1 MAKIQS
7 VKFNFVMNSILTMS
21 AMIFPIITYPYV
33 TGILGPQGI
42 GTVSFANSVVTYF
55 SMFAQLGIPTYGI
68 RACAKVRDNREEL
81 SRVTQEILLIN
92 LVTCVVSY
100 VLFFISLQAI
110 PQLREEKG
118 LYLVMSSMILFNSIG
133 AEWLYKGLEQYR
145 YITLRSVLFKFIA
158 LVGMFLLI
166 HEEGDYV
173 IYGGITIFASVGSNL
188 LNLINLKWLVDVR
201 PMGHYN
207 FRRHLRPIFV
217 FFAMSIATTVYTNM
231 DNVML
236 GFLRGTTEN
245 GYYDAAV
252 KIKNILVSVVAS
264 LGTVLLPR
272 VSYYVERGEKE
283 AFAQATQKALRFVF
297 LLAMPLCL
305 YFILFAR
312 PSIYLLS
319 GKAFEASI
327 LPMQLIMPTLVFI
340 GLTNIMGIQILVPTG
355 REKQVLFSEIVG
367 AVVNVVANSLLI
379 PQMGAA
385 GAAIGTVLA
394 ELAVLVVQIVAL
406 GREILPALAGLPYL
420 KTGVAL
426 AAAMASVWWLL
437 GSSLLPR
444 PQPASPQ
451 EITTL
456 APLPTFTYVPPRRTD
471 LAQLTAL
478 RVFVDG
484 LSAEEEKTAA
494 IVASSFTF
502 NSSIYD
508 AIYRST
514 GIPEPEGPATAIIPF
529 ATVDKRDSFSW
540 NALTADYLVVADP
553 VQYHLGEDNQHLV
566 TVLAQPVLEGTG
578 VGTAYTRLD
587 LSFPLQNGVTVYVY
601 QRTRPVTGD
610 EFRAISAQ
618 LTALYPDYAH
628 QYRWPA

>member
-7 VKFNFVMNSILTMS
+7 VKFNFIMNSILTMS
-21 AMIFPIITYPYV
+21 AMIFPLVTYPYV

-81 SRVTQEILLIN
+81 SRVTQEILFIN

-100 VLFFISLQAI
+100 VLFFASLQAI

-118 LYLVMSSMILFNSIG
+118 LYLVMGTMILFNSIG

-201 PMGHYN
+201 PVGGYN

-272 VSYYVERGEKE
+272 VSYYVEQGEKE

-327 LPMQLIMPTLVFI
+327 LPMQLIMPTLVLI
-340 GLTNIMGIQILVPTG
+340 GLTNIMGSWLFQETRRVWSEERGKISFAEM
-355 REKQVLFSEIVG
+355 EKLARDAEPCRFLINPNDSSFVTPGDMPQRIIDFCTKSGQGKVEGDG
-367 AVVNVVANSLLI
+367 AVVRAIYDSLALYFRCKLETLGKLLGTKYACLNIVGGGTKDGLLMQLTADALNFPVVAG
-379 PQMGAA
+379 PVEAT
-385 GAAIGTVLA
+385 AIGNLLA
-394 ELAVLVVQIVAL
+394 Q
-406 GREILPALAGLPYL
+406 
-420 KTGVAL
+420 
-426 AAAMASVWWLL
+426 AMASGEI
-437 GSSLLPR
+437 GS
-444 PQPASPQ
+444 
-451 EITTL
+451 L
-456 APLPTFTYVPPRRTD
+456 AEARKVVNGSFEVKTYVPDAERHAFYNTQLDRFEK
-471 LAQLTAL
+471 LA
-478 RVFVDG
+478 
-484 LSAEEEKTAA
+484 K
-494 IVASSFTF
+494 
-502 NSSIYD
+502 
-508 AIYRST
+508 
-514 GIPEPEGPATAIIPF
+514 
-529 ATVDKRDSFSW
+529 
-540 NALTADYLVVADP
+540 
-553 VQYHLGEDNQHLV
+553 
-566 TVLAQPVLEGTG
+566 
-578 VGTAYTRLD
+578 
-587 LSFPLQNGVTVYVY
+587 
-601 QRTRPVTGD
+601 
-610 EFRAISAQ
+610 
-618 LTALYPDYAH
+618 
-628 QYRWPA
+628 

>member
-367 AVVNVVANSLLI
+367 AVVNVVVNSLLI

-394 ELAVLVVQIVAL
+394 ELAVLVVQIIAL

-420 KTGVAL
+420 KTGAALVA
-426 AAAMASVWWLL
+426 AVASVWWLL
-437 GSSLLPR
+437 GSSLHPLVVLM
-444 PQPASPQ
+444 ASAVLFFAAYGVLLLLMGERMVR
-451 EITTL
+451 EIWSQ
-456 APLPTFTYVPPRRTD
+456 VW
-471 LAQLTAL
+471 
-478 RVFVDG
+478 
-484 LSAEEEKTAA
+484 EKT
-494 IVASSFTF
+494 V
-502 NSSIYD
+502 
-508 AIYRST
+508 
-514 GIPEPEGPATAIIPF
+514 G
-529 ATVDKRDSFSW
+529 K
-540 NALTADYLVVADP
+540 
-553 VQYHLGEDNQHLV
+553 
-566 TVLAQPVLEGTG
+566 VLKK
-578 VGTAYTRLD
+578 
-587 LSFPLQNGVTVYVY
+587 
-601 QRTRPVTGD
+601 
-610 EFRAISAQ
+610 
-618 LTALYPDYAH
+618 
-628 QYRWPA
+628 

>member
-394 ELAVLVVQIVAL
+394 ELAVLVVQIIAL
-406 GREILPALAGLPYL
+406 GREILPALAKLPYL
-420 KTGVAL
+420 RVWMAL
-426 AAAMASVWWLL
+426 SAAAASTGWLL
-437 GSSLLPR
+437 GSSLHPLVVLV
-444 PQPASPQ
+444 ASAVLFFASYGVLLLLLGEPMVR
-451 EITTL
+451 EIWSQ
-456 APLPTFTYVPPRRTD
+456 VW
-471 LAQLTAL
+471 
-478 RVFVDG
+478 
-484 LSAEEEKTAA
+484 EKT
-494 IVASSFTF
+494 V
-502 NSSIYD
+502 
-508 AIYRST
+508 
-514 GIPEPEGPATAIIPF
+514 G
-529 ATVDKRDSFSW
+529 K
-540 NALTADYLVVADP
+540 
-553 VQYHLGEDNQHLV
+553 
-566 TVLAQPVLEGTG
+566 VLKK
-578 VGTAYTRLD
+578 
-587 LSFPLQNGVTVYVY
+587 
-601 QRTRPVTGD
+601 
-610 EFRAISAQ
+610 
-618 LTALYPDYAH
+618 
-628 QYRWPA
+628 

>member
-7 VKFNFVMNSILTMS
+7 VKFNFIMNSILTMS
-21 AMIFPIITYPYV
+21 AMIFPLVTYPYV

-81 SRVTQEILLIN
+81 SRVTQEILFIN

-100 VLFFISLQAI
+100 VLFFASLQAI

-118 LYLVMSSMILFNSIG
+118 LYLVMGTMILFNSIG

-201 PMGHYN
+201 PVGGYN

-272 VSYYVERGEKE
+272 VSYYVEQGEKE
-283 AFAQATQKALRFVF
+283 AFAQATRKALRFVF

-327 LPMQLIMPTLVFI
+327 LPMQLIMP
-340 GLTNIMGIQILVPTG
+340 
-355 REKQVLFSEIVG
+355 IVG
-367 AVVNVVANSLLI
+367 AVVNVVVNSLLI

-406 GREILPALAGLPYL
+406 GREILPALAVLPYL

-426 AAAMASVWWLL
+426 AAAVASVWWLL
-437 GSSLLPR
+437 GSSLHPFVVLA
-444 PQPASPQ
+444 ASAVLFFAAYGVLLLLMGERMVR
-451 EITTL
+451 EIWSQ
-456 APLPTFTYVPPRRTD
+456 VW
-471 LAQLTAL
+471 
-478 RVFVDG
+478 
-484 LSAEEEKTAA
+484 EKT
-494 IVASSFTF
+494 V
-502 NSSIYD
+502 
-508 AIYRST
+508 
-514 GIPEPEGPATAIIPF
+514 G
-529 ATVDKRDSFSW
+529 K
-540 NALTADYLVVADP
+540 
-553 VQYHLGEDNQHLV
+553 
-566 TVLAQPVLEGTG
+566 VLKK
-578 VGTAYTRLD
+578 
-587 LSFPLQNGVTVYVY
+587 
-601 QRTRPVTGD
+601 
-610 EFRAISAQ
+610 
-618 LTALYPDYAH
+618 
-628 QYRWPA
+628 